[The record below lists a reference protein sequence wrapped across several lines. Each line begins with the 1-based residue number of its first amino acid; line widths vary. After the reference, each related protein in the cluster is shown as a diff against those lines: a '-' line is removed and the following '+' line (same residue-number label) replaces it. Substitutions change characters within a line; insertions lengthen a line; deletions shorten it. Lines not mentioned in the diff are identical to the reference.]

1 MQNLENS
8 KTVKNILFMTKLNG
22 CKVVGYYN
30 NEIRSSA
37 GLWYSL
43 VNRTGMHVY
52 FRFTILTYLS
62 GSL

>member
-1 MQNLENS
+1 
-8 KTVKNILFMTKLNG
+8 MTNLNG

-37 GLWYSL
+37 SLWYSL

-52 FRFTILTYLS
+52 FHFTILTYLF